1 MDYED
6 RLFACAWVYKIGSCE
21 SCGRDGNDGDHQN
34 YIGGVCG
41 FLLQIHD
48 GNWCMVQAEGRM
60 LLVCVV
66 DGVSALLGHSVA
78 DLLHCCV
85 LFLSGIRAD
94 AKRHVSELICLS
106 RLAANLSHG
115 SADGLGGG
123 IEER

>member
-1 MDYED
+1 MGKTAID
-6 RLFACAWVYKIGSCE
+6 RIKLAMRVASFYMYTIG
-21 SCGRDGNDGDHQN
+21 
-34 YIGGVCG
+34 IGVWW
-41 FLLQIHD
+41 I
-48 GNWCMVQAEGRM
+48 AEERM
-60 LLVCVV
+60 LLVFVV
-66 DGVSALLGHSVA
+66 NGVSALLGHSVA

-94 AKRHVSELICLS
+94 ARRHVSELICLS

>member
-1 MDYED
+1 M
-6 RLFACAWVYKIGSCE
+6 KIGCLLARGCIKLDLVNRVGGMVMTAIIRIILEVFVGSFYKYTM
-21 SCGRDGNDGDHQN
+21 G
-34 YIGGVCG
+34 IGVWW
-41 FLLQIHD
+41 I
-48 GNWCMVQAEGRM
+48 AEERM
-60 LLVCVV
+60 LLVFVV
-66 DGVSALLGHSVA
+66 NGVSALLGHSVA

-94 AKRHVSELICLS
+94 ARRHVSELICLS